1 MPYAIRKIKNKNEY
15 SVKNTKTGIVHAK
28 ATSLAN
34 AKKQVRLLYMVD
46 NMNYNM
52 K

>member
-1 MPYAIRKIKNKNEY
+1 MPYAIRKVKNKNEY
-15 SVKNTKTGIVHAK
+15 SVKNTKTGVVHAK
-28 ATSLAN
+28 ATTLEN

-46 NMNYNM
+46 NM